1 MDDILTADTRHFFIQ
16 ARGSLAEVIEHL
28 EVALDEKYI
37 SEEVYREL
45 NLFVMKSLGLS
56 MDTSNRL
63 TRKRTNFE
71 ASQSLIVLIHHT
83 VFHHKLHP
91 SHCLDILYRVAVD
104 SDNISKLSFFYASNN
119 IINTEKIGSVHCC

>member
-71 ASQSLIVLIHHT
+71 ASQSLIPNPIRSYTPH
-83 VFHHKLHP
+83 
-91 SHCLDILYRVAVD
+91 R
-104 SDNISKLSFFYASNN
+104 LSSQTSPFPLPGYHLP
-119 IINTEKIGSVHCC
+119 GRRRQR